1 MYGYDDAENRTGSG
15 ISYGVGDQVTASNG
29 YDYAYD
35 ADGNVVTRRSEGPGA
50 IVTTYRW
57 SPDNRLLSASRGPG
71 NSVSFDYDPL
81 GQPVVKRGNAGQA
94 MRVTLYDGGSIL
106 ADLDAA
112 GNREAEYVYD
122 AGTDSSRFVVM
133 DAKTMDRNPV
143 ASIELPRI
151 PHGFHGSW
159 IPGSVVS

>member
-57 SPDNRLLSASRGPG
+57 SPDNRLLSRGPG
-71 NSVSFDYDPL
+71 NSVSFDYDPF
-81 GQPVVKRGNAGQA
+81 G
-94 MRVTLYDGGSIL
+94 
-106 ADLDAA
+106 
-112 GNREAEYVYD
+112 
-122 AGTDSSRFVVM
+122 
-133 DAKTMDRNPV
+133 
-143 ASIELPRI
+143 
-151 PHGFHGSW
+151 
-159 IPGSVVS
+159 